1 MVLVTLPSRSQ
12 LRSDSKVACVHIASA
27 VGIFQFVFQATKHQM
42 ISQNIASDIEHV
54 WGLEFNP

>member
-54 WGLEFNP
+54 